1 MPEEIAAV
9 HQFWFGQ
16 LDEAGLARADR
27 HRLWFAASPETD
39 ATIRDRFGGQVDLA
53 LAGDLAR
60 WAGRDDGLIALI
72 LLLDQF
78 TRNIYRG
85 TPRAFAGDE
94 LALELAR
101 QAVNSGRY
109 QRLPAI
115 HQVFLYMPLEHSEDL
130 DTQEE
135 CVALFAVLAEV
146 TGDPGIREFSR
157 YAVAHREV
165 IARFGRFPHRN
176 AILGR
181 PSTPEERD
189 YLKAHGGF

>member
-1 MPEEIAAV
+1 
-9 HQFWFGQ
+9 
-16 LDEAGLARADR
+16 
-27 HRLWFAASPETD
+27 
-39 ATIRDRFGGQVDLA
+39 
-53 LAGDLAR
+53 
-60 WAGRDDGLIALI
+60 
-72 LLLDQF
+72 
-78 TRNIYRG
+78 
-85 TPRAFAGDE
+85 
-94 LALELAR
+94 
-101 QAVNSGRY
+101 
-109 QRLPAI
+109 
-115 HQVFLYMPLEHSEDL
+115 MPLEHSEDL